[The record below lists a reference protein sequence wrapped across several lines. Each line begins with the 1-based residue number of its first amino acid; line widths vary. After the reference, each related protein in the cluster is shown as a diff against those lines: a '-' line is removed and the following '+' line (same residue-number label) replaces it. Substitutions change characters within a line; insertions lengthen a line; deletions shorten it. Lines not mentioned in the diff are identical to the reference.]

1 LWFERLAVS
10 QQAVPDLTS
19 GTNDV
24 AAPGLKTPPQFGRI
38 VLDDIGKAQIFDVA
52 ESLVAQDGGDLG
64 RIEERQPWL
73 AACRGAL
80 RHRSQAGAARRRLAF
95 QRLGIV
101 ERDSRARNAGDEVE
115 RRRDGLAC
123 QVRRDTEPLEEGGPV
138 MPKPRPRQS
147 VGQALTFEI
156 DGRQGQRVGYGESG
170 LAQPLALPGL
180 RCWKVH
186 LEYANVGVRVAQRKG
201 IEAGP

>member
-38 VLDDIGKAQIFDVA
+38 VLDDIGKAQIFDVS

-80 RHRSQAGAARRRLAF
+80 RHRGQAGAARGRLAF

-101 ERDSRARNAGDEVE
+101 ERDRRARNAGDEVE
-115 RRRDGLAC
+115 RRRDGPAG
-123 QVRRDTEPLEEGGPV
+123 QVRRDTEPLEEGRLITPESCA
-138 MPKPRPRQS
+138 RQA
-147 VGQALTFEI
+147 V
-156 DGRQGQRVGYGESG
+156 
-170 LAQPLALPGL
+170 
-180 RCWKVH
+180 
-186 LEYANVGVRVAQRKG
+186 
-201 IEAGP
+201 